1 MIRPLIFLLLLML
14 PRIGFSEVIV
24 NSNVSLDSVS
34 RQYLLS
40 VFSMQTRTWP
50 DGHSIRVYILP
61 PQQPEHRAFVKSEL
75 KLFPYQLVK
84 IWDRSVF
91 SGSGQSPMIV
101 ESEEEMLRK
110 VSENKGA
117 IGYLLKGIEE
127 DDNVKALRIK

>member
-40 VFSMQTRTWP
+40 IFSMQTRTWP
-50 DGHSIRVYILP
+50 DGQSIRVYILP

>member
-1 MIRPLIFLLLLML
+1 ML

-50 DGHSIRVYILP
+50 EGQSIRVYILP
-61 PQQPEHRAFVKSEL
+61 PQQPEHRSFVKSEL

-127 DDNVKALRIK
+127 GDNVKALRIK

>member
-1 MIRPLIFLLLLML
+1 MIRPLVFLLLLML

-50 DGHSIRVYILP
+50 EGQSIRVYILP

-127 DDNVKALRIK
+127 DDNVKALRIN

>member
-1 MIRPLIFLLLLML
+1 
-14 PRIGFSEVIV
+14 
-24 NSNVSLDSVS
+24 
-34 RQYLLS
+34 
-40 VFSMQTRTWP
+40 MQTRTWP
-50 DGHSIRVYILP
+50 DGQSIRVYILP

>member
-1 MIRPLIFLLLLML
+1 MIRLLIFLLLLML

-50 DGHSIRVYILP
+50 EGQSIRVYILP

-84 IWDRSVF
+84 IW
-91 SGSGQSPMIV
+91 G
-101 ESEEEMLRK
+101 
-110 VSENKGA
+110 
-117 IGYLLKGIEE
+117 
-127 DDNVKALRIK
+127 